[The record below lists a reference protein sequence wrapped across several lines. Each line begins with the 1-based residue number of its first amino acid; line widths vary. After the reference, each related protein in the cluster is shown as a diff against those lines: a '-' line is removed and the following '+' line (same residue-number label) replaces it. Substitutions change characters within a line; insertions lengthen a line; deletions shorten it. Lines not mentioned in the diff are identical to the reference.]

1 MAEPSFWDKWE
12 WARAHQK
19 PEPKFKVSNTGAAV
33 APLAMAPLDAPR
45 FSDIKSLDDPII
57 IDATG
62 SPPEKSWGD
71 TARDLAA
78 STGRQMVKLGSALED
93 NGAVGEMGGKAY
105 LRTHGRPYLQHIPS
119 GARLPV
125 PTMVDAWIGASKVIG
140 VVGDTMRGAGA
151 GLLSWGTGNNRPLL
165 DAGMSINTGRHAPLP
180 LRPLIDDSFKTGIDR
195 TYGDDQI

>member
-19 PEPKFKVSNTGAAV
+19 PEPNFKIGNTGAAV

-78 STGRQMVKLGSALED
+78 STGRDMVKIGSMLED
-93 NGAVGEMGGKAY
+93 NGWVGEIGGRASN
-105 LRTHGRPYLQHIPS
+105 RTHGRAYRLSPR
-119 GARLPV
+119 GALPV
-125 PTMVDAWIGASKVIG
+125 PSGGDIWIGASQFIG
-140 VVGDTMRGAGA
+140 GVGGGMRGLGA

-180 LRPLIDDSFKTGIDR
+180 LRPLVEDSFKTGIDR
-195 TYGDDQI
+195 TYGRDQD